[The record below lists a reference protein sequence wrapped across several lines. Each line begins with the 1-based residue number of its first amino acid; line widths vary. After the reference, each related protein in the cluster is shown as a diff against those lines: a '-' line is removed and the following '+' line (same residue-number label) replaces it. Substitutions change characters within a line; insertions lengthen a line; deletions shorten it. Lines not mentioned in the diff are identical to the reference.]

1 MEVPPIGREPGL
13 MLTGEFSR
21 KSGLSLK
28 ALRLYDAMG
37 LLTPQHVD
45 PESGY
50 RYYAPSQLARARLAS
65 LLRRLE
71 MPLDRIAA
79 VLDLAGPDAA
89 RAVAAYWRE
98 VEADAREKAK
108 LVRYLR
114 EHLEGRGESMF
125 RIETRFQ
132 AEQKVVSIERRMY
145 APGLPAYIEE
155 AMNALYGH
163 LAAAGVQPT
172 DPPFVIYHGSVTTD
186 SEAPVEVC
194 VPFTGSVE
202 PAGEVRVRIEPERE
216 EAFARITKAQVA
228 FPGILDAYDAVHA
241 WLEGN
246 GKRMTASP
254 REVYFADWGRI
265 GEDDPGCDIAFPC
278 TDA

>member
-1 MEVPPIGREPGL
+1 

-37 LLTPQHVD
+37 LLTPARTD
-45 PESGY
+45 TENGY
-50 RYYAPSQLARARLAS
+50 RYYSPAQLAPARLVS

-79 VLDLAGPDAA
+79 VLDLPGPAA
-89 RAVAAYWRE
+89 AQAIAAYWRE

-125 RIETRFQ
+125 KVETRNVP
-132 AEQKVVSIERRMY
+132 EQKVVSIERRML
-145 APGLPAYIEE
+145 APGLPAFIDE
-155 AMNALYGH
+155 AMGKLLGH
-163 LAAAGVQPT
+163 LAASGLKQAGPS
-172 DPPFVIYHGSVTTD
+172 FVIYHGLVTTD

-194 VPFTGSVE
+194 LPFTGSVE
-202 PAGEVRVRIEPERE
+202 PTGEIRVRLEPQHK
-216 EAFARITKAQVA
+216 EAFTRISKAQVA
-228 FPGILDAYDAVHA
+228 FPGILDAYDATRA
-241 WLEGN
+241 WLDEKGW
-246 GKRMTASP
+246 KCSLSP
-254 REVYFADWGRI
+254 REVYFAEWDKI
-265 GEDDPGCDIAFPC
+265 GENDPACDIAYPF
-278 TDA
+278 A